1 MAKRI
6 EIIGLE
12 GIPEVRIGEDLT
24 RLIIEALGR
33 QGERLQDKDI
43 VIITQRIVSK
53 AEGRV
58 VRLSDVL
65 PSPFARQIAALYDKD
80 ARQVEL
86 VLRESKRIVRMDRGI
101 IIAETRHGF
110 ICANAGVDT
119 SNTGEDLASLLPED
133 PDASAERVRQ
143 RLKERLGVDVAV
155 IITDTF
161 GRPWR
166 EGITNVAIGA
176 AGIAPLLSYLGQT
189 DPYGYTLKATVVAV
203 IDELAAAAELVMG
216 KVERIPVAV
225 IRGYDYAE
233 GCEGAKALVREP
245 EKDMFR

>member
-86 VLRESKRIVRMDRGI
+86 VLRESKRIVRMDRGV

-119 SNTGEDLASLLPED
+119 SNTGEDLASLLPVD